1 MMLCVD
7 GSDIESIFFALALRE
22 GDVLQVRCEQKVE
35 RRLGNELGLVQ
46 DFLAA
51 QGVAVSDVDA
61 VGLVVG
67 PGSSGALRSTLSF
80 MNAWA
85 LGRGMGVCEVVR
97 EGVGG
102 PASGRM
108 NGGWGV
114 VRSEKAFV
122 LPIYERAAHTTP
134 SHKDAL
140 GRRIA

>member
-7 GSDIESIFFALALRE
+7 GSDIESIFFALTERE
-22 GDVLQVRCEQKVE
+22 GDVLRVIHEQKVE

-46 DFLAA
+46 EFLAA

-85 LGRGMGVCEVVR
+85 LGRGMGVCEVMKLGSS
-97 EGVGG
+97 EVGKL
-102 PASGRM
+102 
-108 NGGWGV
+108 GGWEI
-114 VRSEKAFV
+114 SAPEKAFV
-122 LPIYERAAHTTP
+122 LPVYERAAHTTP

-140 GRRIA
+140 GRRVA